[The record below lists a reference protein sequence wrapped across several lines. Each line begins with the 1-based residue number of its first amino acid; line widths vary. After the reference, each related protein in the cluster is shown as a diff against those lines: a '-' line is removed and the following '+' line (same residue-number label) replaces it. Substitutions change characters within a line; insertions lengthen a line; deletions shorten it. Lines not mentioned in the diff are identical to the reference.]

1 MQIILY
7 NRLPLPIAILMVV
20 CSFCMTQAVALAE
33 DKLPTIM
40 EHWRAQVRTDK
51 TAEALPIAKEITEYF
66 DKKYPS
72 LSGRLYLEKSNEVTT
87 VHWFADYQ
95 DLASFRRINTE
106 LGSDEEFR
114 AIWRKI
120 ISFIVE
126 GTIQQT
132 LLTPVAFFDQDKLV
146 ADLSKGQEGK
156 IYFTSINLGSFRDRL
171 AGEGQSMP
179 VNISG
184 TLKIP

>member
-1 MQIILY
+1 M
-7 NRLPLPIAILMVV
+7 
-20 CSFCMTQAVALAE
+20 
-33 DKLPTIM
+33 
-40 EHWRAQVRTDK
+40 
-51 TAEALPIAKEITEYF
+51 KEITEYF

-132 LLTPVAFFDQDKLV
+132 LLTPAAFFDQEKPV

-156 IYFTSINLGSFRDRL
+156 STS
-171 AGEGQSMP
+171 P
-179 VNISG
+179 VSIWDHSEKYLQEKARVSRSRFPVHSKC
-184 TLKIP
+184 LKRSVGKSPL